1 MIRYLNSFVITSFIY
16 AFVAVAI
23 FYFYNNSNIIIEKP
37 KAPKTISLNH
47 IELKQETP
55 NALEKPILEEK
66 KELVKEEIKKEIIKP
81 EPVVKKQEPKKEIKK
96 ELVKKQE
103 PKSEQIAKQEPTQE
117 VQKTQE
123 TVTKNEVVAQ
133 KEEVKS
139 IEKVVDE
146 EKVYLDKYLVEI
158 RNLINQNVKYPIRAR
173 KLSIEGVV
181 VAKFKLEKDGTVH
194 NITIL
199 KGHDFLQNS
208 TIEAI
213 EQASKSFPKT
223 PKSIEI
229 QISIEYKL
237 I

>member
-16 AFVAVAI
+16 AFFAVAI

-37 KAPKTISLNH
+37 KTLKTISLSH
-47 IELKQETP
+47 IELKQEAP
-55 NALEKPILEEK
+55 NVLEKPILEEK
-66 KELVKEEIKKEIIKP
+66 KELVKEEVKKEIIKP

-117 VQKTQE
+117 LQKTQE
-123 TVTKNEVVAQ
+123 TVIKNEVVAQ

-146 EKVYLDKYLVEI
+146 EKVYLDKYLVQI
-158 RNLINQNVKYPIRAR
+158 RNLIDQNVKYPIRAR
-173 KLSIEGVV
+173 KLSIEGIV
-181 VAKFKLEKDGTVH
+181 VARFKLEKDGTVH

-229 QISIEYKL
+229 QIPIEYKL

>member
-229 QISIEYKL
+229 QIPIEYKL

>member
-1 MIRYLNSFVITSFIY
+1 MIRYLNSFVITSFVY
-16 AFVAVAI
+16 AFTTVAI
-23 FYFYNNSNIIIEKP
+23 FYFYNNSDIIIEKP

-55 NALEKPILEEK
+55 NVLEKPTLEEK
-66 KELVKEEIKKEIIKP
+66 KELVKEEVKKEIIKP
-81 EPVVKKQEPKKEIKK
+81 EPVVKKQEPKKE
-96 ELVKKQE
+96 LVKKQE
-103 PKSEQIAKQEPTQE
+103 PKPEQIAKQEPTQE
-117 VQKTQE
+117 LQKTQE

-139 IEKVVDE
+139 VEKVVDE

-158 RNLINQNVKYPIRAR
+158 RNLINQNVKYPMRAR

-229 QISIEYKL
+229 QIPIEYKL

>member
-23 FYFYNNSNIIIEKP
+23 FYFYNNSNIIIEKS

-139 IEKVVDE
+139 IEKIVDE

-229 QISIEYKL
+229 QIPIEYKL

>member
-47 IELKQETP
+47 IELKQETT

-229 QISIEYKL
+229 QIPIEYKL

>member
-1 MIRYLNSFVITSFIY
+1 M
-16 AFVAVAI
+16 
-23 FYFYNNSNIIIEKP
+23 
-37 KAPKTISLNH
+37 
-47 IELKQETP
+47 
-55 NALEKPILEEK
+55 
-66 KELVKEEIKKEIIKP
+66 
-81 EPVVKKQEPKKEIKK
+81 KKQKPKKEIKK
-96 ELVKKQE
+96 ELVKKQEPKSEQIAKQE

-173 KLSIEGVV
+173 KLSIEGIV
-181 VAKFKLEKDGTVH
+181 VARFKLEKDGTVH

-229 QISIEYKL
+229 QIPIEYKL

>member
-1 MIRYLNSFVITSFIY
+1 MIRYLNSFVITSFVY
-16 AFVAVAI
+16 AFTTVAI
-23 FYFYNNSNIIIEKP
+23 FYFYNNSDIIIEKP

-47 IELKQETP
+47 IELKQETS
-55 NALEKPILEEK
+55 NVLEKPTLEEK
-66 KELVKEEIKKEIIKP
+66 KELVKEEVKKEIIKP
-81 EPVVKKQEPKKEIKK
+81 EPVVKKQEPKKE
-96 ELVKKQE
+96 LVKKQE
-103 PKSEQIAKQEPTQE
+103 PKPEQIAKQEPTQE
-117 VQKTQE
+117 LQKTQE

-139 IEKVVDE
+139 VEKVVDE

-158 RNLINQNVKYPIRAR
+158 RNLINQNVKYPMRAR

-229 QISIEYKL
+229 QIPIEYKL

>member
-16 AFVAVAI
+16 AFFAVAI

-37 KAPKTISLNH
+37 KTLKTISLSH
-47 IELKQETP
+47 IELKQEAP
-55 NALEKPILEEK
+55 NVLEKPILEEK
-66 KELVKEEIKKEIIKP
+66 KELVKEEVKKEIIKP
-81 EPVVKKQEPKKEIKK
+81 EPVVKKQEPK
-96 ELVKKQE
+96 
-103 PKSEQIAKQEPTQE
+103 PEQIAKQEPTQE
-117 VQKTQE
+117 LQKTQE

-139 IEKVVDE
+139 VEKVVDE

-158 RNLINQNVKYPIRAR
+158 RNLINQNVKYPMRAR

-229 QISIEYKL
+229 QIPIEYKL

>member
-16 AFVAVAI
+16 AFFAVAI

-229 QISIEYKL
+229 QIPIEYKL

>member
-173 KLSIEGVV
+173 KLSIEGIV
-181 VAKFKLEKDGTVH
+181 VARFKLEKDGTVH

-229 QISIEYKL
+229 QIPIEYKL